1 MKDIDDEDEIEENF
15 EDEQYS
21 DEYDMQ
27 PVREHPH
34 LPVVE
39 VEKRKVII

>member
-1 MKDIDDEDEIEENF
+1 VKDIDDEDEIEENF

-27 PVREHPH
+27 PVRENP
-34 LPVVE
+34 PKPEVE
-39 VEKRKVII
+39 EEKRKVII